1 MKKIAIVLSIIGAV
15 LLITSML
22 FQIKTNNKDQYYEC
36 IRNSTGA
43 TNLKTYAIEKIQYNK
58 KKEITQLDVSIVY
71 EISDDT
77 QYDLLK
83 KSFNNCEDTYKKDGK
98 VICPMDSEPLKAI
111 GRNVEEFVDG
121 IKDSFKCE
129 LRDK

>member
-1 MKKIAIVLSIIGAV
+1 MKKVAIILSIIGIV
-15 LLITSML
+15 LVGIALV
-22 FQIKTNNKDQYYEC
+22 FVKQKNQKEQYYEC
-36 IRNSTGA
+36 IKYSKGTE
-43 TNLKTYAIEKIQYNK
+43 NLKIYAIERIDYDKQ
-58 KKEITQLDVSIVY
+58 KEITQLDVNIVY

-83 KSFNNCEDTYKKDGK
+83 KSFKDCKDTYKKDGK

-111 GRNVEEFVDG
+111 GRNVEDFVDG